1 MENLNRRGFI
11 KGLGIT
17 TAGFTAGGCLPAM
30 ASCADN
36 AVANNVQSDKK
47 SPTANDVLAELIRA
61 TSRFQYQLRGA
72 FDREAYFCM
81 TASEDS
87 RPLFL
92 EKNMLGQTVFDA
104 FKNNYP
110 KANLVFRPEESEQSI
125 REDLA
130 ELGFDNVGEMLSEW
144 HKKSN
149 PHWMEL
155 GRTYLMAHQAKT
167 IGIVCLSVTVPSKI
181 NLNDYVFDFWVGQE
195 IRPLQSVVESV
206 KREYQKEQQARLQM
220 EEMYQKALK
229 MKEQGLL

>member
-1 MENLNRRGFI
+1 MENLNQREFI
-11 KGLGIT
+11 KGLGIM
-17 TAGFTAGGCLPAM
+17 TAEFTAGGCLPAM

-36 AVANNVQSDKK
+36 AVAKNVQSDKK

-104 FKNNYP
+104 FKDNYP
-110 KANLVFRPEESEQSI
+110 KANLVFRTKESEQSI
-125 REDLA
+125 REDWA

-144 HKKSN
+144 QKKSN

-181 NLNDYVFDFWVGQE
+181 NLNDYVFDSWVGQE

-206 KREYQKEQQARLQM
+206 KREYQREQEARRRW
-220 EEMYQKALK
+220 EEMRERGRK
-229 MKEQGLL
+229 MVEQGLL